1 MNTLKTFKI
10 SKNNI
15 EVMEN
20 VILAF
25 IIILN
30 LAAFNPTAFSQNKAN
45 MESCCG
51 QCNSCT
57 SVSGYQSPKYAHP
70 TDFPTPV
77 ELSSFTANID
87 RNDVILMWTTAVEV
101 NNSGFD
107 VERSVCKELN
117 GQINYD
123 WIIIGNVKGSGTSAE
138 PLNYLY
144 KDMELPSGK
153 YKYRL
158 KQIDF
163 NGNFTY
169 YYLSGEIEVGIPRA
183 YRLSQ
188 NYPNPFNPVTK
199 IDYDLPYD
207 SKVRIILYDVLG
219 RELMNIVN
227 ETKQAGYHNALF
239 NASYAAGGLSSG
251 VYFYKISA
259 KGNSGQEFYDTKKM
273 VIVK

>member
-1 MNTLKTFKI
+1 MNTFKI
-10 SKNNI
+10 SKNII
-15 EVMEN
+15 EVMVN
-20 VILAF
+20 VVLTF
-25 IIILN
+25 MIILN
-30 LAAFNPTAFSQNKAN
+30 LTVFYSTAYSQNKAN

-57 SVSGYQSPKYAHP
+57 SVGGYQSPKYARP

-77 ELSSFTANID
+77 ELLSFTAGID
-87 RNDVILMWTTAVEV
+87 RNDVILMWTTAVEI

-107 VERSVCKELN
+107 VERSLSMELN
-117 GQINYD
+117 GQTNYD

-138 PLNYLY
+138 PLDYLF
-144 KDMELPSGK
+144 KDLELSSGK

-169 YYLSGEIEVGIPRA
+169 YYLSGEILVGIPMA

-188 NYPNPFNPVTK
+188 NYPNPFNPITK

-219 RELMNIVN
+219 RELLNIVN
-227 ETKQAGYHNALF
+227 EFKQAGYHTALLH
-239 NASYAAGGLSSG
+239 AYSAAGGLSSG

-259 KGNSGQEFYDTKKM
+259 KGISGQEFYDTKKM